1 MFASVTM
8 TCSNPWYPMG
18 TANMLQV
25 LHMGLHVCQIMGY
38 EQINDGLKLISSH
51 SARTLN
57 VQDRYGIEVGKPA
70 NLLILPAENGF
81 DAVRRQVPVR
91 YSNPPRQGDCPD
103 PPGPDR
109 NRAGSARADRFS
121 PLRFQSGWMTISSAS
136 GHEGRHCD
144 IMAA

>member
-1 MFASVTM
+1 
-8 TCSNPWYPMG
+8 MG

-25 LHMGLHVCQIMGY
+25 LHMGLHVCQVMGY
-38 EQINDGLKLISSH
+38 EQINDGLKLISCH

-91 YSNPPRQGDCPD
+91 YSIRHGN
-103 PPGPDR
+103 
-109 NRAGSARADRFS
+109 RFS
-121 PLRFQSGWMTISSAS
+121 PLRFQSGWMSISSAS
-136 GHEGRHCD
+136 GHKGRHCD
-144 IMAA
+144 IMAV

>member
-1 MFASVTM
+1 MLEANINVCFGHDDVFD
-8 TCSNPWYPMG
+8 PWYPMG

-70 NLLILPAENGF
+70 NLLILPADNGF

-91 YSNPPRQGDCPD
+91 YSIRYGKVIAQTRPAQTEIVLGEAEPIDFR
-103 PPGPDR
+103 R
-109 NRAGSARADRFS
+109 
-121 PLRFQSGWMTISSAS
+121 
-136 GHEGRHCD
+136 
-144 IMAA
+144 

>member
-1 MFASVTM
+1 
-8 TCSNPWYPMG
+8 MG

-91 YSNPPRQGDCPD
+91 YS
-103 PPGPDR
+103 
-109 NRAGSARADRFS
+109 
-121 PLRFQSGWMTISSAS
+121 I
-136 GHEGRHCD
+136 RHGKVIAQTRPAQTEIVLGEPEQID
-144 IMAA
+144 FRR

>member
-1 MFASVTM
+1 I
-8 TCSNPWYPMG
+8 
-18 TANMLQV
+18 LQV

-70 NLLILPAENGF
+70 NLLILPADNGF

-91 YSNPPRQGDCPD
+91 YS
-103 PPGPDR
+103 
-109 NRAGSARADRFS
+109 
-121 PLRFQSGWMTISSAS
+121 I
-136 GHEGRHCD
+136 RHGKVIAQTRPAQTEIVLGESEPID
-144 IMAA
+144 FRR